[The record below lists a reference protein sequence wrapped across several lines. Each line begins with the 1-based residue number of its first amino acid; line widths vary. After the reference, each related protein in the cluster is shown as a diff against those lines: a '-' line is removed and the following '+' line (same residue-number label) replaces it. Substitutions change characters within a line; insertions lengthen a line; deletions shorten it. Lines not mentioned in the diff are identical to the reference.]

1 MKTKKILKE
10 QMDIDEWIKR
20 LDMNVDMYEYGNRFI
35 LRIMNGIQIE
45 LPIKNHS
52 FTKTSKIERLFEKYK
67 KKARITAKAYA
78 QFLNAIAIE
87 CKNEIDKL

>member
-1 MKTKKILKE
+1 MKNKRILNE
-10 QMDIDEWIKR
+10 QMEIDEWIDH
-20 LDMNVDMYEYGNRFI
+20 LNMNVDMYEYGDKFI
-35 LRIMNGIQIE
+35 LRIMNGIHIDM
-45 LPIKNHS
+45 PIKNPS
-52 FTKTSKIERLFEKYK
+52 FLKTSAIERILEKYK